1 MIFSG
6 AGELALFIEN
16 IGYAAALLMVL
27 AVVRIWIFYRF
38 QMRAIESIVPLIRKA
53 KCRRLYGGSSSFPV
67 FRIGFRADLGMI
79 FDLGKWRFRDFY
91 PDLDEEEYP

>member
-1 MIFSG
+1 MAFNG
-6 AGELALFIEN
+6 AGELALIIEN
-16 IGYAAALLMVL
+16 VGYAAALLMIL
-27 AVVRIWIFYRF
+27 AVARIWIFYRF

-53 KCRRLYGGSSSFPV
+53 KCRQLYGGSGSLPV

-91 PDLDEEEYP
+91 PDLGEEECR